1 MPFSRMSSQPRSPT
15 LTLQADSLPAEPQ
28 GKPKNT
34 GVGSPSSVYLP
45 DPGIE
50 PGSPELQVD
59 SLSTELSGKP
69 FRTWKM
75 PNKCGMGYISE

>member
-1 MPFSRMSSQPRSPT
+1 MQVDSS
-15 LTLQADSLPAEPQ
+15 PAEPQ

-34 GVGSPSSVYLP
+34 GVGKPFPSPADFS

-50 PGSPELQVD
+50 PGSPTLQVD

-69 FRTWKM
+69 W
-75 PNKCGMGYISE
+75 